1 MSELETAAGR
11 AEIRVKFGP
20 EPHQVM
26 PIHWAD
32 LFLTILHREHPTI
45 FGQVLVQVVGAELPA
60 RRRNRNGAGQ

>member
-1 MSELETAAGR
+1 MNDLETTAGR

-32 LFLTILHREHPTI
+32 LFLTILHRQHPQI
-45 FGQVLVQVVGAELPA
+45 FGAVLVQVVGAELPE
-60 RRRNRNGAGQ
+60 RRRRAAAQ